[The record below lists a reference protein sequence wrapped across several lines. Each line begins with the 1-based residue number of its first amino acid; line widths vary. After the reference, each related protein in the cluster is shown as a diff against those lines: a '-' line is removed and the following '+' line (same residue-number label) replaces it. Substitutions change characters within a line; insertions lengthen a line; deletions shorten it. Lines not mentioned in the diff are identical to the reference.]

1 MERGRVMDQGRHEEL
16 LERGGIYADLY
27 RLQFQDGKTVI
38 DTDGVNAQITRNDR
52 RDEREDTGLLRR
64 FARRLFG

>member
-1 MERGRVMDQGRHEEL
+1 M
-16 LERGGIYADLY
+16 ERGGIYADLY

-52 RDEREDTGLLRR
+52 RDEREDTGLFRR